1 MYQNLVLTLKAKVM
15 AKTVKALTQIK
26 EAQQKWANELKIKK
40 GINLV
45 SGTFNEDGIDSNKD
59 KNYFE
64 KIEYN
69 IFGGELNNKDAY
81 SAGDG
86 NEIKAI
92 THRPKMSALHSSS
105 ALVVNLFQY
114 WQGKDTSP
122 LLEALIK
129 NNDKTINTKIKFEG
143 KFEID
148 KNKKKFPKPANLDV
162 TIELLEKNKII
173 AIESKFT
180 EPYGSVNVKISKSY
194 LEESLWKWNKYS
206 DLKNLTEK
214 IYNKKS
220 NFQYLDAAQLIK
232 HILGLKNSKYKENF
246 TLLYLWYDVPGTEE
260 SKEHQK
266 EIEAF
271 ASIAKAD
278 GIDFRHITY
287 QKVIDNLNKLCP
299 EECHQ
304 DYINYLKRYNQQ

>member
-26 EAQQKWANELKIKK
+26 EAQQKWANELKK
-40 GINLV
+40 GIDLV

-69 IFGGELNNKDAY
+69 IFGGKLNNKDAY

-122 LLEALIK
+122 LLKALVK
-129 NNDKTINTKIKFEG
+129 NNDKTINTTIKFED

-148 KNKKKFPKPANLDV
+148 ENKKKFPKPANLDV

-180 EPYGSVNVKISKSY
+180 EPYGSVDVKISKSY
-194 LEESLWKWNKYS
+194 LEESLWNKYPK
-206 DLKNLTEK
+206 LKKLKQLTEN
-214 IYNKKS
+214 IYNKKR

-246 TLLYLWYDVPGTEE
+246 TLLYLWYDVLNTKEA
-260 SKEHQK
+260 KEHQE

-278 GIDFRHITY
+278 GIDFHHITY

-299 EECHQ
+299 EKCHQ
-304 DYINYLKRYNQQ
+304 DYINYLNQRYNQQ